1 MFASFVNPN
10 DGSSP
15 VIRGHL
21 QTDDVGILWLQ
32 DQSAMNVANVVAQ
45 LTDPA
50 HAAAMFANV
59 LPPGTIFETNITSG
73 KELAEIYG
81 DPTSSDPLAHA
92 RAPNIFIQPNAG
104 VIYSGSSK
112 KIAEHGGGT
121 VDDTN
126 VALLVAGK
134 GFEARSIHRKVSTRQ
149 IAPTILKLLGLE
161 PRALE
166 AVRKEHTR
174 VLPGIFEDE

>member
-1 MFASFVNPN
+1 KKDTGPMGEVTGGF
-10 DGSSP
+10 
-15 VIRGHL
+15 L
-21 QTDDVGILWLQ
+21 KTDDVGVVWLK
-32 DQSAMNVANVVAQ
+32 DQSIQNRNAVVAQ
-45 LTDPA
+45 LKGN
-50 HAAAMFANV
+50 AAAIFANV
-59 LPPGTIFETNITSG
+59 NPPGTIFETNITSG

-126 VALLVAGK
+126 VALLVAGE
-134 GFEARSIHRKVSTRQ
+134 GIEARGVPPKGCTPP
-149 IAPTILKLLGLE
+149 IAPPPPQPPPLQ
-161 PRALE
+161 P
-166 AVRKEHTR
+166 
-174 VLPGIFEDE
+174 PGPDARP